1 MEQNIN
7 ETPIKDKELQKQNY
21 EFDIAPQLIA
31 IFTLILIVSC
41 NYLGTLFPCK
51 VQQILT
57 NSILAKHTLGYLALV
72 FFVVITA
79 PEMRESNIL
88 LLTIG
93 LYSWFILTSKTYY
106 KIWFIVFVLTAVI
119 YILHVYQKNR
129 EKSEEAKEED
139 EIQDEEKQSAQKFRD
154 EIIDGSKKS
163 LSVSVII
170 FTIFGVLVYM
180 GTKKREYGKEFE
192 YIKFFFGKSN
202 CRINTPPF
210 TGYMESVKDAIR
222 L

>member
-1 MEQNIN
+1 MEQTIN
-7 ETPIKDKELQKQNY
+7 ESPVKNKELEKKEND
-21 EFDIAPQLIA
+21 FDIAPQLIA

-51 VQQILT
+51 VQQIITDSVLV
-57 NSILAKHTLGYLALV
+57 KHALGYLALV

-79 PEMRESNIL
+79 PEMQESNIL
-88 LLTIG
+88 LLTMG

-106 KIWFIVFVLTAVI
+106 KIWFIVFALTGII
-119 YILHVYQKNR
+119 YILHIYQKNR

-163 LSVSVII
+163 LSVSVIM

-180 GTKKREYGKEFE
+180 GGKKREYGKDFE

-202 CRINTPPF
+202 CRINSPPF
-210 TGYMESVKDAIR
+210 TGYTESVKDAFR